1 MEDNH
6 QITLTEWAETKRA
19 FEQAIMD
26 VKTGFVRTGY
36 YLRKIRDGRLY
47 ENDGY
52 DSLAKWAQE
61 KYNLNGSTVSRLI
74 TINEQYSEGGFSR
87 VLDEKYKGFSFGMLV
102 EMKNISPEG
111 RQMLTPET
119 PREDVRELR
128 RYEQAAAEADPEE
141 EKTEAESEFED
152 IFRDYLDTNF
162 TEDADVEMWEGVLAS
177 SDIEFEVKDI
187 ICPAGQK
194 MWRNGGKLLMFKT
207 DGITIKKSF
216 FGEQAAVAWGE
227 FIEAL
232 RRWTETQRARIEW
245 REAHVER
252 DDAEDGGGLQEDC
265 ETEEDSRA
273 EEGGSGDT
281 AGEPV
286 GDDDGDLEEVRS
298 GETEEEPVSAEK
310 EVAPAQFMPEP
321 EPVKRGVADISTIE
335 PAASNEAE
343 TVESELVDSY
353 AKLVKKALKGTM
365 EIRRQIEAEDLQ
377 KAADLTRRLLRDI
390 ERLEN
395 MKK

>member
-52 DSLAKWAQE
+52 DSLAKWASE

-87 VLDEKYKGFSFGMLV
+87 ILDEKYKGFSFGMLV
-102 EMKNISPEG
+102 EMKDISPEG

-128 RYEQAAAEADPEE
+128 RYEQAAAEADPEGP
-141 EKTEAESEFED
+141 EAESEFED
-152 IFRDYLDTNF
+152 IFRDYLDMNF
-162 TEDADVEMWEGVLAS
+162 TEDADVEMWEGVLTS

-216 FGEQAAVAWGE
+216 FGDQSTAAWGE

-265 ETEEDSRA
+265 GAEEDSGA

-286 GDDDGDLEEVRS
+286 GDDAGDLEEVRS
-298 GETEEEPVSAEK
+298 GETEEEPVSVEK
-310 EVAPAQFMPEP
+310 PVAPAQFMPEP
-321 EPVKRGVADISTIE
+321 VKSGVADISTIE
-335 PAASNEAE
+335 PVASNEAE
-343 TVESELVDSY
+343 AVESELVDTY
-353 AKLVKKALKGTM
+353 AKLVKKALKGTL
-365 EIRRQIEAEDLQ
+365 EIRRQIEAEDLS